1 MITQGQDFA
10 TSGTTTNYT
19 TQQYQYQYQYQMPTT
34 TTTTTTQEFTTQPVT
49 FSTTQPVTYTTSQ
62 PVTYT
67 TTQQYTVPTTDYTQ
81 TYTTQQQTYTLPSTI
96 TTSIPTTITTSVPQ
110 TYTTQQVYTTTA
122 PQYASPFLPSPVKP
136 QPRFQLLRQ
145 GSGISPHEQQAIVT
159 TAMAVYMS
167 GISPISNN
175 TASRIK
181 KTLGGDW
188 IVIVYAQGKPVDFN
202 MTCVQGN
209 DYMYF
214 TLDNMAYQVCRLR

>member
-1 MITQGQDFA
+1 MLGDFSNA
-10 TSGTTTNYT
+10 GSTTTNYT
-19 TQQYQYQYQYQMPTT
+19 TQQYQYQYQYQLPTT

-49 FSTTQPVTYTTSQ
+49 FSTTQPVTYTT
-62 PVTYT
+62 TH
-67 TTQQYTVPTTDYTQ
+67 QYTVPTDYTQ
-81 TYTTQQQTYTLPSTI
+81 TYTTQQYTTSVPSTI
-96 TTSIPTTITTSVPQ
+96 TTTSLPTTITTSVPQ
-110 TYTTQQVYTTTA
+110 TYTTSQVYTTTA
-122 PQYASPFLPSPVKP
+122 SQYASPVLPSPVKP

-214 TLDNMAYQVCRLR
+214 TLDNTAYQVCRLR